1 MTTYILVG
9 GNDLRSDAYGQTL
22 TTFVGSALGRD
33 NPTILSCFFARSDD
47 EKQAALPYWSAWFVQ
62 FFPKATV
69 IDADPEKFY
78 EQVEQVDIIYLHG
91 GNGNGLF
98 DVLNDGAAFE
108 QAVTGKI
115 VIGSSAG
122 AHYLS
127 SAFYRRSQDIVRKG
141 TGIVPLPV
149 LVHYG
154 VTEWQDDVFEPNFW
168 SKALTKIQ
176 QEAGSDTVL
185 CLPEGSFAI
194 FQK

>member
-1 MTTYILVG
+1 MTTYILAG
-9 GNDLRSDAYGQTL
+9 GNDLGDDSYGEAISKYARNTL
-22 TTFVGSALGRD
+22 QHDDV
-33 NPTILSCFFARSDD
+33 TILSCFFARSEA
-47 EKQAALPYWSAWFVQ
+47 EKQVALPYWDAWFKR
-62 FFPKATV
+62 FFPNVTV
-69 IDADPEKFY
+69 IDADPEHFY
-78 EQVEQVDIIYLHG
+78 EQVEQADIVYLHG

-98 DVLNDGAAFE
+98 DILNDAARFE

-127 SAFYRRSQDIVRKG
+127 SASYHLIRKVITEG
-141 TGIVPLPV
+141 MGIVPLPV

-154 VTEWQDDVFEPNFW
+154 ITEWKGDEFETNFW
-168 SKALTKIQ
+168 QKALVRVK
-176 QEAGSDTVL
+176 EESGSDTVL